1 MRILVTGA
9 GGQLG
14 SELIDVL
21 AQDEVHGLDHGALD
35 ISDREA
41 VFAAVDRVRPS
52 WIINAAAFNE
62 VDAAEGAPEQAF
74 QVNASGAGYLAEAA
88 VRAGAE
94 MVHIST
100 DYVFDGRKG
109 APYTELDHANPLSAY
124 GRSKY
129 EGELQVLN
137 SQASACVVR
146 TAWLYG
152 RYGKNFVKA
161 ILAAAEGGGPLKV
174 VADQVGSPTWTRHLA
189 RAISDLIRTPA
200 RGLFHVANS
209 GACSRFEFAQA
220 IVDGR
225 VDVLPITSSEAR
237 RPAPRPANSA
247 LVSDRWTAA
256 GLRPLPDW
264 RMALAEFL
272 REQGSPTP

>member
-14 SELIDVL
+14 SELIGVL

-88 VRAGAE
+88 VRAGAD

-109 APYTELDHANPLSAY
+109 APYTELDHANPLSVY

-137 SQASACVVR
+137 SHASACVLR

-152 RYGKNFVKA
+152 RYGKNYVKA

-189 RAISDLIRTPA
+189 SSMWRTA
-200 RGLFHVANS
+200 
-209 GACSRFEFAQA
+209 
-220 IVDGR
+220 
-225 VDVLPITSSEAR
+225 
-237 RPAPRPANSA
+237 AP
-247 LVSDRWTAA
+247 AA
-256 GLRPLPDW
+256 GLSLPRRLSMAASMCCRLPRARLDGRRHVRQIARSPANAGRRRVCHPFRIGGW
-264 RMALAEFL
+264 R
-272 REQGSPTP
+272 